1 MNHPPTRLMSS
12 ELTTALSGR
21 PCVALALELI
31 EPPWGNGEPLSAAEG
46 SVKPA
51 AGKRQAMPRADFE
64 AARVEGYRTIE
75 ITDFVP
81 YEQVDRIY
89 FARTYH
95 LGLEQC
101 GEKVL
106 SKDELIEA
114 LSEAA

>member
-1 MNHPPTRLMSS
+1 
-12 ELTTALSGR
+12 
-21 PCVALALELI
+21 LALELI